1 MVRWSL
7 RLKINLT
14 VNVLVYCVLTTVFTF
29 YYFCIFDFL
38 CFRKLKKPFLIVPTD
53 AGVRSER
60 DLDAE
65 AQDVG
70 ADDRRRQQ
78 S

>member
-1 MVRWSL
+1 VL
-7 RLKINLT
+7 LKILKT
-14 VNVLVYCVLTTVFTF
+14 VLNC
-29 YYFCIFDFL
+29 
-38 CFRKLKKPFLIVPTD
+38 PTD